1 LTSTKKN
8 STHIEEYSVMMS
20 SKFEKVIKRMPR
32 SAQANLRKL
41 VDDIRLSGP
50 IQSGYRNYSKLGGNT
65 YHCHL
70 AYSWVACWRNEQDR
84 YIVEVY
90 YVGSREKAPY

>member
-1 LTSTKKN
+1 MNEKYIVKMPRKL
-8 STHIEEYSVMMS
+8 
-20 SKFEKVIKRMPR
+20 EKVIRDIPE
-32 SAQANLRKL
+32 SARKVLLKL
-41 VDDIRLSGP
+41 VDDIQNSGP
-50 IQSGYRNYSKLGGNT
+50 IQPAYPNYSKLGKDT

-70 AYSWVACWRNEQDR
+70 TYKWVACWRCEQGE